1 MKYRMG
7 SLLRVVLTKT
17 KMNATTENVTR
28 YEALR
33 IVEKSLARCKHEG
46 RKTMCREVLH
56 IFIMSS
62 NNMILW
68 VNVIGNDAQAID
80 K

>member
-7 SLLRVVLTKT
+7 SLLRMVLTKT

-33 IVEKSLARCKHEG
+33 IVEKLARE
-46 RKTMCREVLH
+46 T
-56 IFIMSS
+56 
-62 NNMILW
+62 
-68 VNVIGNDAQAID
+68 
-80 K
+80 